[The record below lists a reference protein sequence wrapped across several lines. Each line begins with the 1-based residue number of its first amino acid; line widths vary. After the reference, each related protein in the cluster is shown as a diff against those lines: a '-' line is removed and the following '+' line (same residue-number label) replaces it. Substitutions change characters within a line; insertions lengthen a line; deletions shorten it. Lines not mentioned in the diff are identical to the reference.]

1 MRTCVAQELGKEETR
16 KLTREAACVFSDLAV
31 ASANADSMES
41 LGVSSDRNDSTV
53 RLCDK
58 KDPIGMLMLIRKGP

>member
-16 KLTREAACVFSDLAV
+16 KPTREAACVFSDLAV

-41 LGVSSDRNDSTV
+41 LGVSLIATIQQSDCV
-53 RLCDK
+53 IKKIRLAC
-58 KDPIGMLMLIRKGP
+58 